1 MKKSLFNLISNIKK
15 HLEYSSCYDYMEG
28 KGVAIFG
35 MCNGCDDKNCP
46 NCMTEMSGGE
56 EDETYL
62 S

>member
-46 NCMTEMSGGE
+46 NCMTVEAVADKEG
-56 EDETYL
+56 
-62 S
+62 